1 MKELTTHQFILISI
15 FLLLSTKIL
24 TFQPIVYE
32 SAQKDAFWSILFGAI
47 FDLLILL
54 VVCFLL
60 IKHKDITFFELLNKI
75 FGKIVSRII
84 LAVMFVFILF
94 KVVFLAEETFSFFTK
109 FLYEDLN
116 VWVYILPMAFVCG
129 YFSIKGIKTISRTV
143 EIFYFFVL
151 LGIILCSLTSIDG
164 VSLNNILPCFEDGMH
179 KTFNG
184 MLTQT
189 FYRGNA
195 LILLLFMGK
204 IKLSKHFSL
213 KFLGATSFA
222 TILVL
227 GVTLVFYLVYGPST
241 TYVEFAL
248 ADLPQYNP
256 FVSDL
261 GRLNWLCVVVC
272 VIALILTTSIML
284 YCLSLILRW
293 TFGFKRSLI
302 STAFSEFLI
311 VLIAYLNDFSI
322 ILMEQKILSSWQLVV
337 GIGGGIIF
345 ILAILLLLL
354 RRKNEQSVKI

>member
-1 MKELTTHQFILISI
+1 MKEITTHQFILLSI

-32 SAQKDAFWSILFGAI
+32 SAQKDAFWSILFGAL
-47 FDLLILL
+47 FDFLILL
-54 VVCFLL
+54 IVMFLL
-60 IKHKDITFFELLNKI
+60 IKNHDITFFELLNKI
-75 FGKIVSRII
+75 FGKAISIVIV
-84 LAVMFVFILF
+84 AVMFVFILF
-94 KVVFLAEETFSFFTK
+94 KVVYLAEETFSFFTK

-129 YFSIKGIKTISRTV
+129 YFAIKGIKTISRTV

-151 LGIILCSLTSIDG
+151 IGIILCSLTSISG
-164 VSLNNILPCFEDGMH
+164 INLSNILPCFEDGFS
-179 KTFNG
+179 KTFQG
-184 MLTQT
+184 LISQT
-189 FYRGNA
+189 FFRGNA

-204 IKLSKHFSL
+204 IKMSKHFSL

-227 GVTLVFYLVYGPST
+227 IVTLVFYLVYGPSVQ
-241 TYVEFAL
+241 YVEFAL

-284 YCLSLILRW
+284 YSLSLILRW
-293 TFGFKRSLI
+293 TFCFKRSLI

-322 ILMEQKILSSWQLVV
+322 ILMEQKIMSYWKLIV
-337 GIGGGIIF
+337 GISGGII
-345 ILAILLLLL
+345 AITSLLLLFL
-354 RRKNEQSVKI
+354 RRKNEQSIKI